1 MDSSPVRLYALQGR
15 GLKQTM
21 VISMFEKNRNSQ
33 DKPQAASEPA
43 GTAPSKAEQPRAGGG
58 SSAQATIGATVR
70 VKGDVTGEED
80 LTVEGQIEG
89 TVVLDSHE
97 LVIGQSGKVNADL
110 TAKVIRIDGEVQ
122 GDIVGKE
129 KVIVSSSSQIKGNI
143 YTPKMT
149 LEEGARFKGSIDID
163 PEAGTRASAAGSTSY
178 SAPSSTSGA
187 TDSSQG
193 SGTSKDKEE
202 DKPDNKG
209 GRDDKA

>member
-1 MDSSPVRLYALQGR
+1 
-15 GLKQTM
+15 M

-33 DKPQAASEPA
+33 DKSQAASEPA
-43 GTAPSKAEQPRAGGG
+43 GTTTSKPEQPRAGGG
-58 SSAQATIGATVR
+58 SSARATIGATVR

-129 KVIVSSSSQIKGNI
+129 KVIVSSTSQIKGNI

-163 PEAGTRASAAGSTSY
+163 PEAGTRASATATATASVPPAST
-178 SAPSSTSGA
+178 AA
-187 TDSSQG
+187 AVDSDQG
-193 SGTSKDKEE
+193 SGTSKE
-202 DKPDNKG
+202 DNNPDSKSSP
-209 GRDDKA
+209 DDKA